1 MMLLKCYSQYASKF
15 GKLSSGHRTGKC
27 QFSFQSQRRAMP
39 KNVLLLLLLL
49 SRFSHVRLCATPWTA
64 AHQVS
69 PSMGFSRQEHF
80 LLQCM
85 KVKSESEVAQSCPT
99 LRDPMDC
106 SLPGSS
112 IHGIFP
118 ATVLEWSAIAFS
130 QECSNYRAIAF
141 ISYAS
146 KVTLKSLQTRLQQY
160 VNHELPDVQAGFRKG
175 RGTRDQIA
183 NICWIIEK
191 AREFQE
197 NISFCFIDYKKDFD
211 CVDHNKLWKILKEM
225 GLPDYLTCLLRNLCA
240 GQEATVRTGHGTM
253 DWFVPNPTP
262 LFQLQL
268 GKELAYLTYV

>member
-15 GKLSSGHRTGKC
+15 GKLSSGHRTGKG

-39 KNVLLLLLLL
+39 KNVLLLLLL

-130 QECSNYRAIAF
+130 QECSNYHAIAF

-225 GLPDYLTCLLRNLCA
+225 GLPDYLTCLLRNLYA
-240 GQEATVRTGHGTM
+240 GQRS
-253 DWFVPNPTP
+253 NS
-262 LFQLQL
+262 
-268 GKELAYLTYV
+268 